1 MTLDFGNSA
10 LATKIGTCVETPFHA
25 QTLALLALPDQA
37 MPERSARLRQWARTH
52 HLVLPASVVD
62 WVERMPEGTGTFTG
76 FTVFAFRHPSVVDVP
91 GRGRALVM
99 QKGLWREF
107 IHVVLLD
114 GQDDPPVLFHDQRRG
129 WVEVA
134 GHFSHHVLGEV
145 FDRRDG
151 RSVKIRLKGEAPLDE
166 FRRRFVEVPS
176 TKDLVRGDERV
187 VHRFRRSP
195 SERIV
200 VTSVNGDTIVDIL
213 GTPLAEVE
221 AELRAWLPSIV
232 DVDLRPGLTRLGY
245 VAQWLDSG
253 WLDAGLLLNQLEI
266 VQADDDEAQLLGVPR
281 GEATEHFRTGAFS
294 RAFVDPRVHSGEA
307 LPMLLELIAA
317 DPDGAFAASLAYTL
331 VSDVTPLSPEAA
343 LVAARHPVMARGGGC
358 FIAALERMGRSGVP
372 RGEVL
377 DHATRLLSLMDAAT
391 QADALGA
398 GADDDIFIWLAE
410 HGANRRV
417 RTFARHGL
425 HLRRAGDG
433 ARLKTPA

>member
-1 MTLDFGNSA
+1 M
-10 LATKIGTCVETPFHA
+10 KPPFHA
-25 QTLALLALPDQA
+25 QTLALLVSPDQPI
-37 MPERSARLRQWARTH
+37 PERSARLRQWARTH
-52 HLVLPASVVD
+52 HLVLPASVVE
-62 WVERMPEGTGTFTG
+62 WVERMPDGTVTFTG
-76 FTVFAFRHPSVVDVP
+76 FTRFAFRHPSVVDVP

-107 IHVVLLD
+107 IHVVPLD

-151 RSVKIRLKGEAPLDE
+151 RSVKLRIKGEAPLDE

-187 VHRFRRSP
+187 VHRFMRSP

-200 VTSVNGDTIVDIL
+200 VTSVDGDTIVDIL
-213 GTPLAEVE
+213 GTGLAEME
-221 AELRAWLPSIV
+221 AELRTLLPSIL

-245 VAQWLDSG
+245 AAQWLDSG
-253 WLDAGLLLNQLEI
+253 WLDAGLLLDQDEI
-266 VQADDDEAQLLGVPR
+266 IRADDDEAQLLGVPR
-281 GEATEHFRTGAFS
+281 GDATEHFRTGAFS
-294 RAFVDPRVHSGEA
+294 RAFIDPRVHSGET

-331 VSDVTPLSPEAA
+331 VSEDTPLSPAAA
-343 LVAARHPVMARGGGC
+343 LVAARHPVMSLGGAC
-358 FIAALERMGRSGVP
+358 FVAALARMARADVP
-372 RGEVL
+372 RGEVVE
-377 DHATRLLSLMDAAT
+377 HAIGLLSLMDAAT

-417 RTFARHGL
+417 RTYARHGL
-425 HLRRAGDG
+425 HLRR
-433 ARLKTPA
+433 